1 MLTGEHSQ
9 TAQDFLAASDSE
21 FAAGDILQGSEKLWG
36 AAAHA
41 IMAIAQQRGWRFGD
55 HRALRAAANRLAD
68 ELREPILAS
77 NFSVAEK
84 FHANLNH
91 DFMQDFEI
99 DGDREKVR
107 EFVNSI
113 LSLHE
118 LSSEN
123 H

>member
-1 MLTGEHSQ
+1 MLVREHSQ
-9 TAQDFLAASDSE
+9 TAQDFLAASDTE

-41 IMAIAQQRGWRFGD
+41 VMAIAQQRGWRFGD

-84 FHANLNH
+84 FHANFYH

-107 EFVNSI
+107 DFVNRV
-113 LSLHE
+113 LSLPE
-118 LSSEN
+118 LSPVSC
-123 H
+123 

>member
-1 MLTGEHSQ
+1 MLTQEHSQ
-9 TAQDFLAASDSE
+9 TAQDFLAASDAE
-21 FAAGDILQGSEKLWG
+21 FDAGDILQGSEKLWG

-41 IMAIAQQRGWRFGD
+41 VMAIAQQRGWRFGD

-84 FHANLNH
+84 FHANFYH

-107 EFVNSI
+107 DFINRV
-113 LSLHE
+113 LSLPE
-118 LSSEN
+118 LSQN
-123 H
+123 GC

>member
-1 MLTGEHSQ
+1 MLTGKHSQ

-21 FAAGDILQGSEKLWG
+21 FVAGDILQGSEKLWG

-41 IMAIAQQRGWRFGD
+41 VMAVAQQRGWRFGD

-68 ELREPILAS
+68 ELREPIVAS

-84 FHANLNH
+84 FRANLYH

-99 DGDREKVR
+99 DDDRQKVR
-107 EFVNSI
+107 DFVNRI
-113 LSLHE
+113 LSLPE
-118 LSSEN
+118 LPPVGC
-123 H
+123 

>member
-9 TAQDFLAASDSE
+9 TAQGFLAASDSE

-41 IMAIAQQRGWRFGD
+41 VMAIAQQRGWRFGD

-84 FHANLNH
+84 LHANFYH

-99 DGDREKVR
+99 HDDRQKVR
-107 EFVNSI
+107 DFVNRV
-113 LSLHE
+113 LSLPE
-118 LSSEN
+118 LPPAGC
-123 H
+123 